1 MRTRKVPLAKVR
13 EYMANARIPAS
24 QLNEFGYGETRP
36 AAWNDAPEDCA
47 PDRKVVIIARH

>member
-24 QLNEFGYGETRP
+24 QLKEFGYGETRP
-36 AAWNDAPEDCA
+36 AA
-47 PDRKVVIIARH
+47 